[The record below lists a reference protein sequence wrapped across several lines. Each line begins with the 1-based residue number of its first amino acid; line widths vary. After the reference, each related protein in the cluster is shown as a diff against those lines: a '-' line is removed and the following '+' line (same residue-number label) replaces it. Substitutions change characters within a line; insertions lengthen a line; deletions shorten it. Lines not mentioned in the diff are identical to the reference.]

1 MPSEGCLFKKL
12 CFQHITILMSLKV
25 KDVISIEDFSREE
38 LGKVLSVSEKM
49 ISYIENGTSICK
61 GKILATLFFEP
72 STRTRMSF
80 ESAMLR
86 LGGNVVGFADAKATS
101 VKKGEILTDTIRMAA
116 AYSDII
122 AIRHPSEGAAR
133 VSANASDVPVINA
146 GDGGHQHP
154 TQTILD
160 LFTIMKEKGK
170 IDGLKIGLF
179 GDLKYGRTVHSLAH
193 ALSLFDNVKI
203 YCISP
208 EQLRMPKYVLKSLA
222 EKNISVIEES
232 KIEKAIPNLD
242 VVYATRI
249 QKERFGSEKEYL
261 DVKSS
266 TIIDKKVMSLAKKD
280 MILMHPLPRVDEIS
294 YEVDSDPRAVYFKQ
308 AAYGVPT
315 RMALIALVLGLIK

>member
-1 MPSEGCLFKKL
+1 M
-12 CFQHITILMSLKV
+12 ILMSLKG
-25 KDVISIEDFSREE
+25 KNIISIEDFSREE
-38 LGKVLSVSEKM
+38 IDKVLSVSEKM
-49 ISYIENGTSICK
+49 ISHIKNGTSICK

-122 AIRHPSEGAAR
+122 TVRHPSEGAAR
-133 VSANASDVPVINA
+133 VSANASEVPVINA

-170 IDGLKIGLF
+170 IEGLNIGLF
-179 GDLKYGRTVHSLAH
+179 GDLKYGRTVHSLAY
-193 ALSLFDNVKI
+193 ALSLFEGVKI

-208 EQLRMPKYVLKSLA
+208 EQLRMPKYVLKNLA
-222 EKNISVIEES
+222 KKNIHVIEES
-232 KIEKAIPNLD
+232 KIEKAIPGLD

-266 TIIDKKVMSLAKKD
+266 TLIDKKVMSLAKKD

-315 RMALIALVLGLIK
+315 RMALITLVLGVME

>member
-1 MPSEGCLFKKL
+1 
-12 CFQHITILMSLKV
+12 MSLKG
-25 KDVISIEDFSREE
+25 KNIISIEDFSREE
-38 LGKVLSVSEKM
+38 IDKVLSVSEKM
-49 ISYIENGTSICK
+49 ISHIKNGTSICK

-122 AIRHPSEGAAR
+122 TVRHPSEGAAR
-133 VSANASDVPVINA
+133 VSANASEVPVINA

-170 IDGLKIGLF
+170 IEGLNIGLF
-179 GDLKYGRTVHSLAH
+179 GDLKYGRTVHSLAY
-193 ALSLFDNVKI
+193 ALSLFEGVKI

-208 EQLRMPKYVLKSLA
+208 EQLRMPKYVLKNLA
-222 EKNISVIEES
+222 KKNIHVIEES
-232 KIEKAIPNLD
+232 KIEKAIPGLD

-266 TIIDKKVMSLAKKD
+266 TLIDKKVMSLAKKD

-315 RMALIALVLGLIK
+315 RMALITLVLGVME

>member
-1 MPSEGCLFKKL
+1 MPYERRLFKKL
-12 CFQHITILMSLKV
+12 CFQHITILMSLKG
-25 KDVISIEDFSREE
+25 KNIISIEDFSREE
-38 LGKVLSVSEKM
+38 LDKVLSVSEKM
-49 ISYIENGTSICK
+49 ISFIENGTSLCK

-86 LGGNVVGFADAKATS
+86 LGGNIVGFADAKATS

-122 AIRHPSEGAAR
+122 TVRHPSEGAAR

-170 IDGLKIGLF
+170 IEGLNIGLF
-179 GDLKYGRTVHSLAH
+179 GDLKYGRTVHSLAY
-193 ALSLFDNVKI
+193 ALSLFEGVKI

-208 EQLRMPKYVLKSLA
+208 EQLRMPKYVLKNLA
-222 EKNISVIEES
+222 KKNIQVIEES

-315 RMALIALVLGLIK
+315 RMALIALVLGLVE

>member
-1 MPSEGCLFKKL
+1 
-12 CFQHITILMSLKV
+12 MSLNG

-38 LGKVLSVSEKM
+38 LDQILSVSEKM
-49 ISYIENGTSICK
+49 ISHIKNGTSICK

-122 AIRHPSEGAAR
+122 TVRHPSEGAAR
-133 VSANASDVPVINA
+133 VSANASEVSVINA

-170 IDGLKIGLF
+170 IEGLNIGLF
-179 GDLKYGRTVHSLAH
+179 GDLKYGRTVHSLAY
-193 ALSLFDNVKI
+193 ALSLFEGVKI

-208 EQLRMPKYVLKSLA
+208 EQLMMPKYVLKNLA
-222 EKNISVIEES
+222 KKNIPVIEES
-232 KIEKAIPNLD
+232 KIEKAIPKLD